1 MSNTMLILLA
11 ALSLTALM
19 VGLASTARRL
29 LGIEIGKGRAVV
41 TAGVGLSAGTLVS
54 FPLRNVQPLALVTL
68 EIGVSLL
75 VAMVFLA
82 ATEVLIPSGTVR
94 GLVGFPKALRRRL
107 ARTRRYTRLSRI
119 FVRHGLG
126 RFLSGKTRRAPAE
139 RVVLA
144 PSFRLALEEAGV
156 TFVKLGQVMSTRYD
170 LLPQEFIDE
179 LSTLQDQATAE
190 PWKAIEQV
198 LQEELGA
205 PIAKV
210 FAEFEPKPIAAGSIA
225 QVHRAVLHSGEP
237 VAVKVQR
244 PGARAIVVDDLDIL
258 HRFAAKLEHHTDW
271 GRSVGA
277 TALAEGFAVSLH
289 EELDFRIEARNTL
302 SVAAAVEQSTGDS
315 VIKVPEVHL
324 DLSSRRILVTEW
336 LEGVPLHSV
345 SDVLDERGLDRNALA
360 QAMLECLLGQIMTS
374 GVFHAD
380 PHPGNLLL
388 LEDGQLGMLDF
399 GSVGRIDR
407 SLRSTLRSM
416 LLALHRG
423 DPAGLSDALLELVAH
438 PEQVDERKLERALG
452 SFLARHFAPG
462 IKPDREM
469 FADLFAIVS
478 RYGISVPP
486 EIAAVFRALAT
497 MEGSLERLVP
507 GFDIVTQ
514 ARSFAVTQHLQK
526 LRPEVLGRSVT
537 EELLSMLPMMRR
549 LPRRIERIGN
559 AIEGGQLTVGVRMFK
574 DAEDRRFLR
583 SLVHEVL
590 LSFLGGIIG
599 LVGVQL
605 LRTTGGPKIS
615 DGLGL
620 FELFGYNL
628 LLISCVLVLR
638 VLFMMISP
646 RQR

>member
-1 MSNTMLILLA
+1 MSNTTLILLA

-139 RVVLA
+139 RAVLA

-190 PWKAIEQV
+190 PWEAIEQV

-205 PIAKV
+205 PIAEV

-225 QVHRAVLHSGEP
+225 QVHRAVMHSGEP

-258 HRFAAKLEHHTDW
+258 RRFAAKLEHHTDW

-336 LEGVPLHSV
+336 MEGVPLHSV

-559 AIEGGQLTVGVRMFK
+559 AVEGGQLTVGVRMFK

-605 LRTTGGPKIS
+605 LRTTGGPKLS